1 MDILKSCI
9 QLIVSGAERI
19 DVDIVSA
26 LLLLYL
32 AVVPALFL
40 VCICK
45 GGRG

>member
-19 DVDIVSA
+19 DVDIVFA

-45 GGRG
+45 GVRG